1 MTFLNILSPIR
12 KNKIKLL
19 GEISINIC
27 LVLSNYHYIQFE
39 LSKAFDAETNY
50 HFVDLPNKFFHFLN
64 TFQWSKLELEL
75 KYFIMDG

>member
-1 MTFLNILSPIR
+1 MI
-12 KNKIKLL
+12 NKIKLL
-19 GEISINIC
+19 GEN
-27 LVLSNYHYIQFE
+27 LKKYLFVLSNYHYIQFE